1 MTRSVNINAFL
12 NTIRNS
18 VRSLPIVILYVTE
31 GCNLRCLTCSYRDPL
46 PDELTLD
53 EIGTLAQF
61 LSDFGL
67 KQVVYSGGEP
77 LMRRDFPRI
86 CEIFGALNI
95 KQTLLT
101 NGVLLAK
108 RYEELNRNLGEIIVS
123 LDGATR
129 ETHNAIRG
137 VDSFDQILK
146 GIRKVVGD
154 VCKPRLSIRT
164 VIQKSNFREMEAVIR
179 MAMDL
184 GVDSVSFLAADVL
197 SQSFGRKTRGYVV
210 ANEEIMLSTSE
221 TDEFRTMIRNITAYF
236 ANEIKRGFIAE
247 SPEKL
252 LHLVEYFE
260 GLNGRAPFPRNDC
273 NAPMVSLV
281 ITANGNVQP
290 CFFLPSFGNIRG
302 NQINAIANFPEIQ
315 TTRKDVREYSL
326 ERCRTCVCTLKVSP
340 LAALLNKI

>member
-1 MTRSVNINAFL
+1 
-12 NTIRNS
+12 
-18 VRSLPIVILYVTE
+18 
-31 GCNLRCLTCSYRDPL
+31 
-46 PDELTLD
+46 
-53 EIGTLAQF
+53 
-61 LSDFGL
+61 
-67 KQVVYSGGEP
+67 
-77 LMRRDFPRI
+77 
-86 CEIFGALNI
+86 
-95 KQTLLT
+95 
-101 NGVLLAK
+101 
-108 RYEELNRNLGEIIVS
+108 
-123 LDGATR
+123 
-129 ETHNAIRG
+129 
-137 VDSFDQILK
+137 
-146 GIRKVVGD
+146 
-154 VCKPRLSIRT
+154 
-164 VIQKSNFREMEAVIR
+164 MEAVIR